1 MDKLEK
7 DLQQLDKAALIAVIK
22 RLLQQQP
29 DLTWVVK
36 TSLEAYT
43 KPNKSIDPT
52 PYRGQIDNA
61 IIAAKAHY
69 RDLSYRE
76 KVVNTLKTV
85 QAAATEFNRKGNNAA
100 AIIVYEVLVSEVIK
114 HFNSAD
120 ADYITF
126 TTTLYSCID
135 GLDTCFA
142 DAEEDREMRRRIQ
155 QALFSIYRFF
165 TDSYMDLDEDIPG
178 LLVEN
183 ATPDERQVIATWV
196 KEAQAQYKSDAQ
208 PPDERHRAYG
218 VLLHRLTKK

>member
-7 DLQQLDKAALIAVIK
+7 DLQQLEKAPLIAIIK

-29 DLTWVVK
+29 DLAWVVK
-36 TSLEAYT
+36 TSLEEHAQPD
-43 KPNKSIDPT
+43 KGINSA
-52 PYRGQIDNA
+52 PYRRQIDEA
-61 IIAAKAHY
+61 IIAAKTHY

-76 KVVNTLKTV
+76 KMVNTLKTV
-85 QAAATEFNRKGNNAA
+85 QTAAAEFNQKGNNAA
-100 AIIVYEVLVSEVIK
+100 AITLYEVLISEIVK

-142 DAEEDREMRRRIQ
+142 DAEEEPEMRRRTQ
-155 QALFSIYRFF
+155 KALFSIYRFF
-165 TDSYMDLDEDIPG
+165 TDSYMDLEEDVPG

-183 ATPDERQVIATWV
+183 ATPDEHQVIAGWV
-196 KEAQAQYKSDAQ
+196 SEAQAKYKSDAW
-208 PPDERHRAYG
+208 PPDERYRTYG